1 MLRIAAD
8 RSPIRIPSYRVI
20 LSEVEGSAAVLSEI
34 VRSSLLSIP
43 QSRVI
48 LSEVEGPAAV
58 LSEIVR
64 SSLLSIPQSRVIL
77 SEARLGPRER
87 RESSVG

>member
-48 LSEVEGPAAV
+48 LSE
-58 LSEIVR
+58 
-64 SSLLSIPQSRVIL
+64 
-77 SEARLGPRER
+77 ARLGPRER